1 MARYKKNYLNGSL
14 FGTFSSNPADKVN
27 YLFNNII
34 DAHYD
39 YLLTN
44 EEGEFN
50 AVVLSG
56 LRSGDST
63 GVGPMPHDAKIVN
76 LNDNQHIKIK
86 IRRTNVNGGILPD
99 PSPNFTTNVDEES
112 FIIGM
117 HEWAISDKPLGDA
130 NAINGGMQVRCYYA
144 DGREFGLNSKQLFF
158 KSSEII
164 EGFIAAFARPF
175 VNVGAAIGD
184 MFEGIQDITTV
195 AALQIPVVKGSEV
208 YTLDIYRDIAR
219 RIKGPILDKISA
231 IESGNNPV
239 ICNYGSAG
247 KGQPIGRFPE
257 WENLTF
263 LQIRQIQMTG
273 IGPDGT
279 DYRRRNLDGQLRNP
293 FAVGLYQ
300 IVNSA
305 VKESPRTMDFVIG
318 VLPELGNLKFT
329 AANQAIAGAILIM
342 NKRPIIGNYLLG
354 KHDNAVEAGQNWAM
368 EWAYAPSQYNFTRGE
383 GKNAVYIKAGESYY
397 SGVGGN
403 KSGTTPQAIRTQLK
417 AGRNAMLG
425 FSVASGGFAESD
437 SSAIQEFGTSD
448 TSDPYDPYAT
458 SEQ

>member
-14 FGTFSSNPADKVN
+14 FGTFSSNPTDKVN

-63 GVGPMPHDAKIVN
+63 GAGPMPTDAKIVN
-76 LNDNQHIKIK
+76 LNDNQHVKIK

-117 HEWAISDKPLGDA
+117 HEWAISDKPLGDSNTI
-130 NAINGGMQVRCYYA
+130 NAGMQVRCYYA

-164 EGFIAAFARPF
+164 EGFVAAFARPF
-175 VNVGAAIGD
+175 LNVGAAVGN
-184 MFEGIQDITTV
+184 MFNGLQNITTV
-195 AALQIPVVKGSEV
+195 ADIKAPVVTDSEV
-208 YTLDIYRDIAR
+208 YTLATYRDIAR
-219 RIKGPILDKISA
+219 RIKIPILDKISA

-247 KGQPIGRFPE
+247 EGEPIGRFTE

-273 IGPDGT
+273 IGPYGT
-279 DYRRRNLDGQLRNP
+279 DYRQTNLAGQLRNP

-329 AANQAIAGAILIM
+329 PENQAVAGAILIM
-342 NKRPIIGNYLLG
+342 NKRSVMGNYLLG
-354 KHDNAVEAGQNWAM
+354 KHNNDVEAAQNWAM
-368 EWAYAPSQYNFTRGE
+368 EWAYAPSQYDFVRGK
-383 GKNAVYIKAGESYY
+383 GDKAVYIKAGQSYY
-397 SGVGGN
+397 SGQGGN
-403 KSGTTPQAIRTQLK
+403 KSGTTPQAIRGQLK
-417 AGRNAMLG
+417 AGRDAMTG
-425 FSVASGGFAESD
+425 FKVPSDGFAESD
-437 SSAIQEFGTSD
+437 SSAVQDFGTSD